1 MKYRNKVPE
10 MLEDVDSDLGSSYDD
25 KEANSSIDITQSS
38 FRDGSMKRSNTLD
51 KNVQIADSNIN
62 REVKSTF
69 EMRRQNYD

>member
-69 EMRRQNYD
+69 EMRRQNSD